1 MVVVGVVGLVLY
13 YCSRSDIRHGGS
25 VEGASSK
32 EEWGLKAGSE
42 GGTGSLLGQGAQANA
57 DMSHQ
62 RNFEI
67 YYLKESPQ
75 VLYII

>member
-1 MVVVGVVGLVLY
+1 MGV
-13 YCSRSDIRHGGS
+13 
-25 VEGASSK
+25 
-32 EEWGLKAGSE
+32 
-42 GGTGSLLGQGAQANA
+42 TGSLLGQGAQANA